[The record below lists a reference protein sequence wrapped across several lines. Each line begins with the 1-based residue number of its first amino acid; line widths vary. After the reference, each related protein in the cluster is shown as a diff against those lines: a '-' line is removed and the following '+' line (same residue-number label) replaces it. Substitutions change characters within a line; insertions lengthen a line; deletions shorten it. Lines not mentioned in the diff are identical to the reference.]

1 MTMCWVTKASS
12 AKQLAMISQ
21 DTLLHSSGEMLN
33 GLSRQQPQEGALH
46 AFLQL
51 LLSFRHLG
59 FANVGDV
66 LLQVW
71 FNALT
76 LDFQPV

>member
-1 MTMCWVTKASS
+1 V
-12 AKQLAMISQ
+12 I
-21 DTLLHSSGEMLN
+21 LN